1 MNKLK
6 EVLERSGLRT
16 KSLRNIGSSWILETD
31 KGKFVYKENKN
42 LNNIYEYLRVR
53 DFNYFP
59 RYYQDKDDNYN
70 LTEYI
75 NSKEVPDEQ
84 KLNDLIHLS
93 GILHRKTSFKKE
105 VDMDKIKEIYENI
118 VSECDYLR
126 KYYEDLNNYID
137 TVVFMSPAEYLLVSN
152 IDLFYYLLSFVK
164 LEVNNWYKN
173 VLENKVLRYS
183 MIHNNLS
190 LEHILESDNKYL
202 ISWDKAK
209 IDMPILD
216 LIKIYQD
223 NYYDL
228 NLEDLIREYESE
240 IKINDNEYLFFLI
253 RLAIPKRIEFT
264 KNTYLD
270 CYNINKY
277 LVYLR
282 KIVALIQKNSK
293 TNEKV

>member
-1 MNKLK
+1 MNNLK
-6 EVLERSGLRT
+6 EVLDKSGLRT
-16 KSLRNIGSSWILETD
+16 KSLRNIGASWILETD
-31 KGKFVYKENKN
+31 KGNLVYKENSN
-42 LNNIYEYLRVR
+42 PIDTYEYLRIR
-53 DFNYFP
+53 DFKNFP
-59 RYYQDKDDNYN
+59 RYYQDKDANYT

-75 NSKEVPDEQ
+75 TCKDIPEEQ

-93 GILHRKTSFKKE
+93 GLLHRKTSFKRE
-105 VDMDKIKEIYENI
+105 VDMDKIKEIYEKITN
-118 VSECDYLR
+118 EATYLM

-164 LEVNNWYKN
+164 VEINNWYNFVK
-173 VLENKVLRYS
+173 EKKVLRYS

-190 LEHILESDNKYL
+190 LDHLLESDDKYL
-202 ISWDKAK
+202 ISWDKAR
-209 IDMPILD
+209 IDMPVID

-228 NLEDLIREYESE
+228 DLEDLIREYEKE
-240 IKINDNEYLFFLI
+240 VQVNEYEYLFFLI
-253 RLAIPKRIEFT
+253 NLAIPKRIEFT

-277 LVYLR
+277 IVYLT
-282 KIVALIQKNSK
+282 KIATLVQKNEK
-293 TNEKV
+293 NHEKV